1 MAEHLISVDVQATIS
16 DTIKCTVENEI
27 GSIIVT
33 ENNLPVGIIT
43 ERDILKKTCTSN
55 RLCKTKI
62 GELMSSPLIT
72 VDFDAPIGKAAELM
86 TEKNIRRLLVTE
98 KGAIKG
104 IVTQKDLMK
113 TTLEVFHSLLHVGS
127 LP

>member
-1 MAEHLISVDVQATIS
+1 MTKDLISVDVQATIS
-16 DTIKCTVENEI
+16 DAIKCMVENEI

-33 ENNLPVGIIT
+33 EKNLPVGIIT
-43 ERDILKKTCTSN
+43 ERDILKKTCTSHM
-55 RLCKTKI
+55 LCKTRI
-62 GELMSSPLIT
+62 GELMGSPLIT
-72 VDFDAPIGKAAELM
+72 VDGDTPIGKAAELM

-98 KGAIKG
+98 NGVIKG

-127 LP
+127 LA

>member
-1 MAEHLISVDVQATIS
+1 MTENLISVDVQATIS
-16 DTIKCTVENEI
+16 DAIKCMVDNEI

-33 ENNLPVGIIT
+33 DNNLPVGIIT

-55 RLCKTKI
+55 ELCKTKI

-72 VDFDAPIGKAAELM
+72 VDGDTPIGKAAELM

-98 KGAIKG
+98 NGAIKG

-127 LP
+127 IP